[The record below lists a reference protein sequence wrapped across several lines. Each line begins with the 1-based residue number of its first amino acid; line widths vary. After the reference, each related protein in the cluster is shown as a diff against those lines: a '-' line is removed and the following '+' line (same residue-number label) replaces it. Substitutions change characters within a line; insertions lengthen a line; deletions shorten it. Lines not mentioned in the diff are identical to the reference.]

1 MMFNP
6 RDPRV
11 QAIFLRFHVKLMAS
25 GLNSRQITRT
35 EALKLAGQVTGKTY
49 KRGQHAIAASDLDAW
64 IAANP

>member
-6 RDPRV
+6 HDPRA
-11 QAIFLRFHVKLMAS
+11 QAIFLRLIVKLMAS

-49 KRGQHAIAASDLDAW
+49 KRGQHAIAAADLDAW